1 MQIMTTKQF
10 ADYYKRVTGL
20 YISPESVA
28 HLCRKGELN
37 AYKEPEGKQWLI
49 KFDKAAVPPEE
60 VNELKNELVKARTT
74 IENIGKL
81 VLGR

>member
-1 MQIMTTKQF
+1 MQIMTTKQY
-10 ADYYKRVTGL
+10 ADYYKRITGL

-28 HLCRKGELN
+28 HLCRKGELV

-49 KFDKAAVPPEE
+49 KINPAVSSDELKAIE
-60 VNELKNELVKARTT
+60 NELIKTKAT

-81 VLGR
+81 VLG

>member
-1 MQIMTTKQF
+1 MQIMTTKQY
-10 ADYYKRVTGL
+10 ADYYKRITGL

-28 HLCRKGELN
+28 HLCRKGELE

-49 KFDKAAVPPEE
+49 KINPAVSSDELKAIE
-60 VNELKNELVKARTT
+60 NELIKTKAT

-81 VLGR
+81 VLG

>member
-1 MQIMTTKQF
+1 MQIMTTKQY
-10 ADYYKRVTGL
+10 ADYYKRITGL

-28 HLCRKGELN
+28 HLCRKGELE

-49 KFDKAAVPPEE
+49 KINPAVSSDELKAIE
-60 VNELKNELVKARTT
+60 NELIRTKAT

-81 VLGR
+81 VLG

>member
-1 MQIMTTKQF
+1 MQIMTTKQY
-10 ADYYKRVTGL
+10 ADYYKRITGL

-28 HLCRKGELN
+28 HLCRKGELE

-49 KFDKAAVPPEE
+49 KINPAVSPD
-60 VNELKNELVKARTT
+60 ELKAIESELIKTKAT

-81 VLGR
+81 VLG

>member
-1 MQIMTTKQF
+1 MQIMTTKQY
-10 ADYYKRVTGL
+10 ADYYKRITGL

-28 HLCRKGELN
+28 HLCRKGELE

-49 KFDKAAVPPEE
+49 KVNPAVSPDELKAIE
-60 VNELKNELVKARTT
+60 NELIKTKAT

-81 VLGR
+81 VLG

>member
-1 MQIMTTKQF
+1 MQIMTTKQY
-10 ADYYKRVTGL
+10 ADYYKRITGL

-28 HLCRKGELN
+28 HLCRKGELK

-49 KFDKAAVPPEE
+49 KVNPAVSPDELKAIE
-60 VNELKNELVKARTT
+60 NELIKTKAT

-81 VLGR
+81 VLG

>member
-1 MQIMTTKQF
+1 MQIMTTKQY
-10 ADYYKRVTGL
+10 ADYYKRITGL

-28 HLCRKGELN
+28 HLCRKGELE

-49 KFDKAAVPPEE
+49 KVNPAVLPDELKAIE
-60 VNELKNELVKARTT
+60 NELIKTKAT

-81 VLGR
+81 VLG

>member
-1 MQIMTTKQF
+1 MQIMTTKQY
-10 ADYYKRVTGL
+10 AVYYKKITGL

-49 KFDKAAVPPEE
+49 KVDKVAVPPDEFKTLE
-60 VNELKNELVKARTT
+60 NKYIKAQATL
-74 IENIGKL
+74 ENIGKM
-81 VLGR
+81 LG